1 MSDSKN
7 ETQPPPTPADE
18 ESSQNPE
25 KSAQGSTPAKKNALT
40 LQRLQKLAAKYGYDL
55 IPRNQPSPQKYEVN
69 LPDKGSSAELPDV
82 FRTVINESG
91 LNLAR
96 NNTFSSLTEEEYLS
110 INDQSSIVAFE
121 IQKRVKS
128 IPPPPNGSKASLRGN
143 PLLEGAIVDRVIS
156 EKMIIRSPQLLSII
170 KQTVFWPSSTY
181 HFSSRELEISAPYRS
196 IGVYYDSFQKR
207 LKADGVRLEEK
218 EKEKKRQELEK
229 RPVLRQVTI
238 QAIDRQIDDLI
249 TARKHLHLLLK
260 EVNRVQA
267 NNREEEIQRHSK
279 GEVTFDMLWMLLKP
293 GTYVY
298 ACVHETLVAGRV
310 RLLIWNSSPRSRH
323 DDEYIGVTVCFW
335 YLDHNGSTFQRLLV
349 YLSC

>member
-7 ETQPPPTPADE
+7 ETQPPPTPADG

-25 KSAQGSTPAKKNALT
+25 KSAQRSTPAKKNALA
-40 LQRLQKLAAKYGYDL
+40 LQQLKILAARFGYDL
-55 IPRNQPSPQKYEVN
+55 KPRNKPSPQKYKVN
-69 LPDKGSSAELPDV
+69 LPDKGSSAELPDA

-91 LNLAR
+91 HSLAR
-96 NNTFSSLTEEEYLS
+96 NTFSSLTEEEYLS

-128 IPPPPNGSKASLRGN
+128 IPPPPNDSKASLRGN
-143 PLLEGAIVDRVIS
+143 PLLGGAIVSRVMS

-260 EVNRVQA
+260 EDNRVQA
-267 NNREEEIQRHSK
+267 KNREEEIQRHSK

-310 RLLIWNSSPRSRH
+310 RLLIWNSSSRSRH
-323 DDEYIGVTVCFW
+323 DDEYIGITVYFW
-335 YLDHNGSTFQRLLV
+335 YLDHNGSTFQRLLA
-349 YLSC
+349 YL